1 MPYVDQYARDRFQ
14 HALGALEQAI
24 AHRCTPGDLNYLFT
38 KLAVGYIRAKGLSY
52 TNINDVLGAFI
63 GANAEFYRRVAIPY
77 ENKKQAENGDVYE
90 GVL

>member
-38 KLAVGYIRAKGLSY
+38 KLALSYVRAKGLSY
-52 TNINDVLGAFI
+52 THVNDALGAFT
-63 GANAEFYRRVAIPY
+63 GASAEFYRRLAAPY
-77 ENKKQAENGDVYE
+77 EDAKRTENGDVYGPE
-90 GVL
+90 